1 MEQGEFT
8 AFYHETAPALRGY
21 IRRVSG
27 DAQAADDLLQ
37 ETYLRFLHARPATDE
52 RAAMK
57 AYLFKTAT
65 AAIYDRWRKQRR
77 ERLWSLAF
85 RFREEAPP
93 AAVEGD
99 VTRCFQKLKPR
110 ERALLWLAYVEGCAH
125 EEIARILDLREKSIK
140 VLLFRARR
148 NLEII
153 LRQNGLSDDIEGYSH
168 ERA

>member
-1 MEQGEFT
+1 MDPMERDEFT

-27 DAQAADDLLQ
+27 DAQAGDDLLQ
-37 ETYLRFLHARPATDE
+37 ETYLRFLRAKPPVDD

-57 AYLFKTAT
+57 AYLYKTAT

-93 AAVEGD
+93 ETGPGD
-99 VTRCFQKLKPR
+99 VTRCFQKLKQR
-110 ERALLWLAYVEGCAH
+110 ERALLWLAYVEGYAH
-125 EEIARILDLREKSIK
+125 DEIAGTLDLNVKSVR

-148 NLEII
+148 NLERI
-153 LRQNGLSDDIEGYSH
+153 LRQNGLNEVQP
-168 ERA
+168 